1 MTVQQGPSR
10 SFEIRAVLF
19 DLDDTLYD
27 RTVANRSRAEWFA
40 QTFVGAG
47 DERQRREAV
56 DLIVSLDARGY
67 GSKDALLQQLHDL
80 YPCLRQHTASF
91 KDTFDRQLLQY
102 LSLDPETARL
112 LSMLRAAQVPCGIV
126 TNGSAFQ
133 LQKIMRLGL
142 DEHASCILVSDLF
155 GCKKPEE
162 RIFRAAAAEIGVT
175 VEQILFVGDHPY
187 NDVWGAHRVGMKT
200 AWLERYQP
208 WPSDLADLIPDF
220 TLRHV
225 AELARVW
232 DDTLA
237 SGSSHLQILGPEI
250 RPSSSDRGS
259 PL

>member
-1 MTVQQGPSR
+1 
-10 SFEIRAVLF
+10 VLF

-27 RTVANRSRAEWFA
+27 RTVANRRRTEWFA

-56 DLIVSLDARGY
+56 DLIVSLDALGY

-80 YPCLRQHTASF
+80 YPCLRRHTASF

-102 LSLDPETARL
+102 LSLDPETTHL
-112 LSMLRAAQVPCGIV
+112 LSTLRAAHVPCGIV

-133 LQKIMRLGL
+133 LRKIKRLGL
-142 DEHASCILVSDLF
+142 DEQASCILVSDLF

-162 RIFRAAAAEIGVT
+162 RIFRAAAAEIGVPA
-175 VEQILFVGDHPY
+175 EQILFVGDHPY

-200 AWLERYQP
+200 AWLRRHQP
-208 WPSDLADLIPDF
+208 WPPDLCDLIPDL

-225 AELARVW
+225 GELSAAW
-232 DDTLA
+232 GDTPA
-237 SGSSHLQILGPEI
+237 SDCFRLQPAGPEI
-250 RPSSSDRGS
+250 PPSSSDPG
-259 PL
+259 